1 MEKIKVR
8 LKKNGFETEYNE
20 NIARILIRRGE
31 AELAEREV
39 PRRGPKPV
47 EAKEE
52 SGRRGRRPKAESA
65 ETDEE

>member
-8 LKKNGFETEYNE
+8 LKKNGFVTEYNE

-31 AELAEREV
+31 AELAEKEV

-47 EAKEE
+47 EAEKEPVK
-52 SGRRGRRPKAESA
+52 RGRKPKTESS
-65 ETDEE
+65 EPDEE